1 MAESIKTA
9 LPCPPSISW
18 FLANKKKWG
27 DSKKPLFI
35 LMSIYIPITSLSLY
49 CAVYDDLFQYARY
62 LVVINILTINAFGTI
77 LFCKFPRFDDIWKIG
92 KEIKIGMP
100 SFAIPT
106 IIYLII
112 NALIKVEYP
121 DPIGIISI
129 YISAVLDIALAYSSM
144 GWVLRSNRLPTNILS
159 LHWFLTK
166 RPELHFSMSYT
177 DSSDHREER
186 KQSEARRKKMNE
198 ILQDPNG
205 FNAFAR
211 HLSRSFRFVQ
221 V

>member
-1 MAESIKTA
+1 
-9 LPCPPSISW
+9 
-18 FLANKKKWG
+18 
-27 DSKKPLFI
+27 
-35 LMSIYIPITSLSLY
+35 MSIYIPITTVSLY
-49 CAVYDDLFQYARY
+49 CAVYEHLFQYARY
-62 LVVINILTINAFGTI
+62 LVVINILTINVFGII

-106 IIYLII
+106 IIYLVI
-112 NALIKVEYP
+112 NVLIKVEYP
-121 DPIGIISI
+121 DPVGIISI
-129 YISAVLDIALAYSSM
+129 YISAVLDIALAYSTM

-159 LHWFLTK
+159 LYWFLHQQ
-166 RPELHFSMSYT
+166 PELEKSMQFSMSYT
-177 DSSDHREER
+177 DSAEHNEHR

-211 HLSRSFRFVQ
+211 HLSRSFR
-221 V
+221 